1 MNTNERINMIS
12 AKRNELNGEAKAKAN
27 AEDKLRQELID
38 VVRSWHDRI
47 ADVIAVGCA
56 LQDNDFLEQKHRFD
70 RDRRLQRYGYDGA
83 IIAEGFYH
91 HVGFMMRMRCNTHEH
106 PEWIGIR
113 MGGACGC
120 YDFYTNGI
128 DVLSIHED
136 SAIWSASLQK
146 RQPVPIAHLQ
156 KFINEFPVYEKALYA
171 WVDAGMK

>member
-1 MNTNERINMIS
+1 MNTSERINSIF
-12 AKRNELNGEAKAKAN
+12 AKRNELNNDAQTKAL

-38 VVRSWHDRI
+38 VVRSLHDRI

-56 LQDNDFLEQKHRFD
+56 LQDNDFLEQKHMFD

-83 IIAEGFYH
+83 IIAEGIYH
-91 HVGFMMRMRCNTHEH
+91 HVGFMMRKGCNTHEH

-120 YDFYTNGI
+120 YDFYTDGV
-128 DVLSIHED
+128 DVLSVHEETR
-136 SAIWSASLQK
+136 LQK
-146 RQPVPIAHLQ
+146 YDVPISHLRE
-156 KFINEFPVYEKALYA
+156 FINEFPVFEQALYA

>member
-12 AKRNELNGEAKAKAN
+12 AKRNELNAEATAKIN

-38 VVRSWHDRI
+38 VVRSLHDRI
-47 ADVIAVGCA
+47 ADVISVGCA
-56 LQDNDFLEQKHRFD
+56 LQDNDFLEQKHMFD

-91 HVGFMMRMRCNTHEH
+91 HVGFMMRKGCNTHEH
-106 PEWIGIR
+106 PEWVGIR

-146 RQPVPIAHLQ
+146 RKPVPIAHLQ